1 MGPPLRSFATDA
13 HDCIMVRVLGP
24 TEYKDVAR
32 LLRAPKAGSPQIV
45 VPTTPSVPSCSEL
58 SRHGLALIGAR
69 GDVGATANLDSP
81 CARQHLELWVG
92 AKKRASRSN
101 KETFG

>member
-45 VPTTPSVPSCSEL
+45 IPTTPSVPSCSEL
-58 SRHGLALIGAR
+58 SRHGLAMMGAR
-69 GDVGATANLDSP
+69 GNVGATANLDSP

-101 KETFG
+101 KETG